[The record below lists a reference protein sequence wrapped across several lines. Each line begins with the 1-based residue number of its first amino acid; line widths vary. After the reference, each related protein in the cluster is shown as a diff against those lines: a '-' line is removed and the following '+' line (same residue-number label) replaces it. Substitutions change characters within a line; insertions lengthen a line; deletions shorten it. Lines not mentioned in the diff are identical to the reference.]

1 MQLLEESPKGTLGSV
16 QGGIPGFQNLL
27 KNLIKKKALEE
38 FHLEYM
44 DECLENNV
52 ERIPR
57 KEFLVVECIAKFP
70 VVIRPNEF

>member
-1 MQLLEESPKGTLGSV
+1 MQLLEESLKGTLGSAL
-16 QGGIPGFQNLL
+16 GGIPGIQNLL

-52 ERIPR
+52 ERIPGSNFR
-57 KEFLVVECIAKFP
+57 
-70 VVIRPNEF
+70 